1 MFEISCLKTFDVK
14 PMSSKWDEKDS
25 KYDDDEKDYTN
36 YDTKSAKDEKDSLPP
51 PQIEISSIKV
61 DGSCRPV
68 TDALELSIT
77 FEVDRFV
84 DRSSAHF

>member
-1 MFEISCLKTFDVK
+1 
-14 PMSSKWDEKDS
+14 MSSKWDEKDS
-25 KYDDDEKDYTN
+25 KYDDDEKDYVN

-51 PQIEISSIKV
+51 PQIEITSINI

-68 TDALELSIT
+68 TDELDLSIT

-84 DRSSAHF
+84 GYSSLHFQYHVIFS